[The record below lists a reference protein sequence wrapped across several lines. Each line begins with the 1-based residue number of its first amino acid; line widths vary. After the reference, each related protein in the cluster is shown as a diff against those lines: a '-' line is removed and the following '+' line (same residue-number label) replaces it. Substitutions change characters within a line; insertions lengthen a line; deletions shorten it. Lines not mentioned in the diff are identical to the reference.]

1 MSVKAR
7 EPLDRV
13 FFGRTGVSVTRVG
26 LGGEGILRTHDHGD
40 GARAVIETALEEGF
54 LYFDSA
60 PAYAGSED
68 YYGSVWKKRPE
79 ARQGVFQAS
88 KSAKRTRDGALR
100 DLERTFERMG
110 VSRLDL
116 WQIHDVRT
124 LEDLQALEK
133 PGGALHGFLEAK
145 ASGMTR
151 YIGVTGHHDPA
162 VLTEA
167 VTRWP
172 LDAVLLPVNPV
183 EALVGGFLDET
194 LPAAAEKGMAV
205 IGMKVLGA
213 GEYLAPGAGIGAET
227 LIRFALSQPV
237 TLVVVGCRTPDQVR
251 TVASCARAFRPMTP
265 GEQAAV
271 LDVFRPYGRRLAF
284 YRGAF

>member
-1 MSVKAR
+1 MLADR

-13 FFGRTGVSVTRVG
+13 LFGRTGVSVTRVG
-26 LGGEGILRTHDHGD
+26 LGGEGILRTHNRWD
-40 GARAVIETALEEGF
+40 GARAVIETALEEGL

-68 YYGSVWKKRPE
+68 YYGSVWKKKPE
-79 ARQGVFQAS
+79 TRSGVFQAS

-100 DLERTFERMG
+100 DLERTFGRMG
-110 VSRLDL
+110 ISHLDL

-124 LEDLQALEK
+124 MEDIRAMES
-133 PGGALHGFLEAK
+133 PGGALQAFVEAK

-151 YIGVTGHHDPA
+151 FIGVTGHHDPL

-167 VTRWP
+167 VKRWP

-183 EALVGGFLDET
+183 EVLLGGFLDET
-194 LPAAAEKGMAV
+194 LPTAVEKGMAV

-213 GEYLAPGAGIGAET
+213 GEYLAPGAGIDAES

-237 TLVVVGCRTPDQVR
+237 TMIVVGCHSPEHVR
-251 TVASCARAFRPMTP
+251 TLARCARGFEPMSRR
-265 GEQAAV
+265 EQSAV
-271 LDVFRPYGRRLAF
+271 LDVFRPYGRRLAY
-284 YRGAF
+284 YRGTF

>member
-1 MSVKAR
+1 MSAEAR

-13 FFGRTGVSVTRVG
+13 IFGRTGESVTRVG
-26 LGGEGILRTHDHGD
+26 LGGEGILRTHDHWD
-40 GARAVIETALEEGF
+40 GARAVIETALREGL

-79 ARQGVFQAS
+79 ARQGIFQAS
-88 KSAKRTRDGALR
+88 KSAKRTRDEALR
-100 DLERTFERMG
+100 DLERTFGRMG

-124 LEDLQALEK
+124 AEDLEALER
-133 PGGALHGFLEAK
+133 PGGALHAFLEAK

-151 YIGVTGHHDPA
+151 WIGVTGHHDPA
-162 VLTEA
+162 VLTHA
-167 VTRWP
+167 VMRWP

-183 EALVGGFLDET
+183 EALLGGFLDET

-213 GEYLAPGAGIGAET
+213 GEYLAPGAGITAEM

-237 TLVVVGCRTPDQVR
+237 TLIVVGCRTPDQVR
-251 TVASCARAFRPMTP
+251 TLASCARPFQPMTP
-265 GEQAAV
+265 DEQAAV
-271 LDVFRPYGRRLAF
+271 LNVFRPYSKRLAF